1 MSKSMYGTVRESSM
15 SGQRLS
21 LPAAGWLI
29 LLVGGI
35 AFPLVLMSPVALHL
49 ATLVLAYSIT
59 IVGINLLTGFSGQSS
74 FAHSLFVATGAYT
87 TAILVETYG
96 WPFLATLPVVGT
108 VTFLLGLLLG
118 TPAAR
123 LRGLYL
129 SIVTF
134 AIGLLV
140 PPIILRLEPWT
151 GGANGFAITRQVIS
165 SAAGL
170 SAIQWKYYIA
180 LGLAA
185 LAFYVVRNIQRG
197 GLGRA
202 LLTLHSNQLIATT
215 LGIDFAKLRILVFA
229 LCGMFAGVS
238 GSVIALMD
246 EFIAPQSYTFMLSIL
261 LYIGAVIGGI
271 ASTVGAL
278 IGAMVLVILQYYT
291 DQATLGWVGVF
302 YGAIVIALT
311 LIAPNGLTGLVN
323 TLYVSFSRKG
333 RRGVPHEGPPDSG
346 GLTTGTT

>member
-1 MSKSMYGTVRESSM
+1 MSKSMLGSAERSS
-15 SGQRLS
+15 SSRQRFPLS
-21 LPAAGWLI
+21 AVGWLVLAI
-29 LLVGGI
+29 AGM

-87 TAILVETYG
+87 TAILVETFS
-96 WPFLATLPVVGT
+96 WPFLATIPVVVA

-165 SAAGL
+165 WAGL
-170 SAIQWKYYIA
+170 NSIQWKYYIA
-180 LGLAA
+180 LGLTA
-185 LAFYVVRNIQRG
+185 LAFYLVRNIQRG

-238 GSVIALMD
+238 GSIIALMD
-246 EFIAPQSYTFMLSIL
+246 EFIAPQSFTFMLSIL

-271 ASTVGAL
+271 ESTIGAL
-278 IGAMVLVILQYYT
+278 IGAMVLVILQYFT
-291 DQATLGWVGVF
+291 DQAALGWVGVF
-302 YGAIVIALT
+302 YGAVVIALT
-311 LIAPNGLTGLVN
+311 LIAPNGFTGLIKTV
-323 TLYVSFSRKG
+323 YASFSRLFY
-333 RRGVPHEGPPDSG
+333 REASCEGTSDSD
-346 GLTTGTT
+346 